1 MFQNYTSYTTD
12 SSLFSDATFTIN
24 PGERISVVGGN
35 IRPHLL
41 RETTNNAIRGN
52 IDIDG
57 IDIHTL
63 RLFDLRSRITVI
75 PAEPILF
82 EYATLRENLVNSY
95 NSI

>member
-1 MFQNYTSYTTD
+1 MFQNYTSCTTD

-24 PGERISVVGGN
+24 PGERVSIVGGN
-35 IRPHLL
+35 IRPHIL
-41 RETTNNAIRGN
+41 RETTNNTISGN

-75 PAEPILF
+75 LAEPILF
-82 EYATLRENLVNSY
+82 EYATLRENLVNSN
-95 NSI
+95 NST